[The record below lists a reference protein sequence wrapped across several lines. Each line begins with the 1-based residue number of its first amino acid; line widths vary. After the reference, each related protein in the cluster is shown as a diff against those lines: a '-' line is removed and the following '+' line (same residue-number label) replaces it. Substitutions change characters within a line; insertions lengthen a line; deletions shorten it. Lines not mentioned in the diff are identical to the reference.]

1 MSNPEKKK
9 VDDACEKERKDS
21 SDEQCSDEEFAMRE
35 IVLGLPALS
44 ITSGTFGVSIA
55 VDENEE
61 ARLNEQAVVAAELVI
76 AAAEEAVMKEKSD
89 GKKKKVRRPRKTMKL
104 NDDEAG
110 GSSKG
115 GEEATTKKPRRRT
128 SEFTNLPRGPPV
140 CNVCGRAFNSWKA
153 VFGHLRSHK
162 DRNYRGFL
170 PPPKFTAPTRGVPP
184 KFTAPTRGV
193 MIPGPN
199 SAFVRVV
206 ARGGSSGGV
215 VTGGAVVASGGGGV
229 GATGGEGGRGSGID
243 MNVDAVEEGNQEVTE
258 SGTVAKFDLNKS
270 PPKDDEDEEE
280 KTK

>member
-1 MSNPEKKK
+1 MSNPEKMK
-9 VDDACEKERKDS
+9 VDEKERDDS
-21 SDEQCSDEEFAMRE
+21 SDEQWSDEESAMRD

-44 ITSGTFGVSIA
+44 ISSGTLAVSSA
-55 VDENEE
+55 VDEEEEE

-76 AAAEEAVMKEKSD
+76 AAAEEAAMKEKSD
-89 GKKKKVRRPRKTMKL
+89 GKKKKVRRQRKTMKL

-115 GEEATTKKPRRRT
+115 GGEATKKPRRRT
-128 SEFTNLPRGPPV
+128 SEFTNIPRGPPV
-140 CNVCGRAFNSWKA
+140 CNVCGRAFHSWKA

-170 PPPKFTAPTRGVPP
+170 PPPKFTAPTRGV
-184 KFTAPTRGV
+184 

-206 ARGGSSGGV
+206 ARGGGSGGV
-215 VTGGAVVASGGGGV
+215 VAAGGGVVASGGGGG

-243 MNVDAVEEGNQEVTE
+243 MNVDVEKEDNEEVTE

-270 PPKDDEDEEE
+270 PPKDDEEEE

>member
-1 MSNPEKKK
+1 MSNPEKMK
-9 VDDACEKERKDS
+9 VNDDTDEKDREDS
-21 SDEQCSDEEFAMRE
+21 SDEQWSGDEESAMRE

-44 ITSGTFGVSIA
+44 ISSGTFAVSTA
-55 VDENEE
+55 VDEEEE

-89 GKKKKVRRPRKTMKL
+89 GKKKKVRRQRKTMKL

-115 GEEATTKKPRRRT
+115 GEATKKPRKKT

-140 CNVCGRAFNSWKA
+140 CNVCGRAFGSWKA

-170 PPPKFTAPTRGVPP
+170 PPP

-215 VTGGAVVASGGGGV
+215 VVGGGVVASGGGG
-229 GATGGEGGRGSGID
+229 GATGGEGGRGSGAD
-243 MNVDAVEEGNQEVTE
+243 MNVDRVEEENQEVTE

-270 PPKDDEDEEE
+270 PPKDEEE
-280 KTK
+280 EDKTK

>member
-1 MSNPEKKK
+1 MGNPEKMK
-9 VDDACEKERKDS
+9 VNDDTDEKEREDS
-21 SDEQCSDEEFAMRE
+21 SDEQWSGDDEPAMRD

-44 ITSGTFGVSIA
+44 ISSETFAVSTA
-55 VDENEE
+55 VDEEEE

-89 GKKKKVRRPRKTMKL
+89 GKKKKVRRQRKTMKL

-115 GEEATTKKPRRRT
+115 GGESTKKPRKKT
-128 SEFTNLPRGPPV
+128 SEFTNLPRGAPV
-140 CNVCGRAFNSWKA
+140 CNVCGRAFGSWKA

-170 PPPKFTAPTRGVPP
+170 PPP

-215 VTGGAVVASGGGGV
+215 VATGGVVASGG
-229 GATGGEGGRGSGID
+229 GATGGEGGRGVGLD
-243 MNVDAVEEGNQEVTE
+243 MNMDRVEEENQEVTE

-270 PPKDDEDEEE
+270 PPKDEEE
-280 KTK
+280 EDKTK

>member
-1 MSNPEKKK
+1 MSNPEKMK
-9 VDDACEKERKDS
+9 VDDGSEKEREDS
-21 SDEQCSDEEFAMRE
+21 SDEQSSDEESAMRE
-35 IVLGLPALS
+35 IVLALPALS
-44 ITSGTFGVSIA
+44 ITSGTIGVSIA
-55 VDENEE
+55 VDEEAE

-76 AAAEEAVMKEKSD
+76 AAAEEEVMKEKSD
-89 GKKKKVRRPRKTMKL
+89 GKKKKVRRHRKTMKL
-104 NDDEAG
+104 NDDDEAC

-115 GEEATTKKPRRRT
+115 GGEATKKPRKKT

-140 CNVCGRAFNSWKA
+140 CNVCGRAFHSWKA

-170 PPPKFTAPTRGVPP
+170 PPPKFTPP
-184 KFTAPTRGV
+184 IRGV

-215 VTGGAVVASGGGGV
+215 VAAGGVVASGGGGGG
-229 GATGGEGGRGSGID
+229 GATGGEGGRGGSGMD
-243 MNVDAVEEGNQEVTE
+243 MNADRVEEDNQEVTE

-270 PPKDDEDEEE
+270 PPKDDEEEE